1 MFLAELQLK
10 FVPISSI
17 TSSFLEVSGMKN
29 VSLVPFLALLV
40 GCATTSNLNSNYT
53 LNNLGTQSVVVLGVQ
68 PDYRVRVDEGNLENG
83 AFKFNSFASGKFSV
97 TPVDGYIIAT
107 LDATPEDKR
116 YAITYIFDTHHL
128 MTHAYTPCANT
139 TPTFSVPPGS
149 VVYLGNY
156 TFNESADGLSRAVS
170 YDEKSVKAYLDQH
183 YPGLASLPFISQHA
197 VDMHVIGEPCGT
209 PIFIPIPI
217 N

>member
-1 MFLAELQLK
+1 
-10 FVPISSI
+10 
-17 TSSFLEVSGMKN
+17 MKN
-29 VSLVPFLALLV
+29 ISLMPFLALLV
-40 GCATTSNLNSNYT
+40 SCATTGNLNSNYT
-53 LNNLGTQSVVVLGVQ
+53 LNDPATQSVVVLGVQ

-83 AFKFNSFASGKFSV
+83 AFKFDSFASAAFSV
-97 TPVDGYIIAT
+97 TPVDGYIITT
-107 LDATPEDKR
+107 LDATPEGTR

-139 TPTFSVPPGS
+139 TPTFNIPPGS

-156 TFNESADGLSRAVS
+156 AFNKTADGLSRAVS
-170 YDEKSVKAYLDQH
+170 YNEKSVKAYLDQR
-183 YPGLASLPFISQHA
+183 YRGLASLPFISQRA
-197 VDMHVIGEPCGT
+197 VDMHVVGEPCGT